1 MKKNFIYNVP
11 QIKITNITNKNFEV
25 IKKYLDKVNK
35 KSLFYSWQV
44 LFHLKLIIT

>member
-25 IKKYLDKVNK
+25 IQKV
-35 KSLFYSWQV
+35 SR
-44 LFHLKLIIT
+44 